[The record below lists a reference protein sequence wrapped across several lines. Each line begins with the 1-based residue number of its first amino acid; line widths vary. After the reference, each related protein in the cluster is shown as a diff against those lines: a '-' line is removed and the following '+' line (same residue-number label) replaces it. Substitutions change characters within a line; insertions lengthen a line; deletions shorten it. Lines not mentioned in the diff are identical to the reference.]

1 MPTES
6 APRSI
11 SPIAG
16 ELLRAVMAPRDS
28 TDRELLARF
37 IRSRD
42 EEAFAEIVRRHGR
55 MVLAVGQR
63 VTRHPQD
70 AEDAFQAA
78 FLVLA
83 RRAAHLKRPDQLAN
97 WLYGVAYRTALE
109 ARTAR
114 RRAWEHAVPAAS
126 ELMSPI
132 SPEPPDDTGE
142 LRRVIDEELCRI
154 PDKYRSAIV
163 MCDLEGLPR
172 AEAAVR
178 LEIPE
183 GTLSS
188 RLAYGRK
195 LLAGRLMRRGITSS
209 AGAIAVALS
218 REAIGSTVPRHLVLL
233 AARSAA
239 RASAGIPS
247 ELVSPTVSS
256 ITDGV
261 MKAMLATRLRLMI
274 GTVMGLGLLG
284 LSAFGLAQVPNAPQP
299 PQPEEVPLQQPA
311 PTDPVTGNYIGQQ
324 PRGEK
329 AEVGEKIAA
338 KGIEDDDVPLPAT
351 PSQAVVRVE
360 DGKLIVRQR
369 TYGYQYIQREVNGQR
384 AYQAQMKS
392 SVSARTFDPA
402 DVSVFDMKG
411 NRLQNKAWRDK
422 LKNDVHALVAYDGKL
437 PNPRELALF
446 RDDILLLVLPSG
458 SPSPATWGIPEYP
471 VTPAIPN
478 APRPSGRVSPSL
490 TPSPTNRTPSVPSRP
505 ELPRQPDDEVPF
517 SQN

>member
-6 APRSI
+6 VPRS
-11 SPIAG
+11 IAG
-16 ELLRAVMAPRDS
+16 ELLRTVLGARDA

-63 VTRHPQD
+63 VTRQPQD

-83 RRAAHLKRPDQLAN
+83 RRAAHLSRPDQLAN

-109 ARTAR
+109 ARAAR
-114 RRAWEHAVPAAS
+114 RRATEHTVPAGC
-126 ELMSPI
+126 EPM

-142 LRRVIDEELCRI
+142 LRRVIDEELSRI
-154 PDKYRSAIV
+154 PDKYRTAIV

-172 AEAAVR
+172 AEAAIR

-195 LLAGRLMRRGITSS
+195 LLAGRLLRRGITSS
-209 AGAIAVALS
+209 AGAVAVALA
-218 REAIGSTVPRHLVLL
+218 REAMGSTLPRHLILL
-233 AARSAA
+233 TARSAA
-239 RASAGIPS
+239 RSSAGIPC

-284 LSAFGLAQVPNAPQP
+284 LSAFGLAQVPAGVPAPPAPARAPAQP
-299 PQPEEVPLQQPA
+299 V
-311 PTDPVTGNYIGQQ
+311 PTDPFTGNYIGQQ
-324 PRGEK
+324 SRDEK
-329 AEVGEKIAA
+329 AEKVAA
-338 KGIEDDDVPLPAT
+338 KGIEDEDVPLPAT

-360 DGKLIVRQR
+360 DGKLIIRQR
-369 TYGYQYIQREVNGQR
+369 TYGYRYVQQEVSGQR
-384 AYQAQMKS
+384 VYGAQMKS
-392 SVSARTFDPA
+392 SVTARTFDPA

-446 RDDILLLVLPSG
+446 KDDILLIVLPSG
-458 SPSPATWGIPEYP
+458 SPNAANWVVPELP
-471 VTPAIPN
+471 PTPAL
-478 APRPSGRVSPSL
+478 APTPHPEGRAAPAL
-490 TPSPTNRTPSVPSRP
+490 TPLNRTPGIPARP
-505 ELPRQPDDEVPF
+505 IPPRQPDDEVPF